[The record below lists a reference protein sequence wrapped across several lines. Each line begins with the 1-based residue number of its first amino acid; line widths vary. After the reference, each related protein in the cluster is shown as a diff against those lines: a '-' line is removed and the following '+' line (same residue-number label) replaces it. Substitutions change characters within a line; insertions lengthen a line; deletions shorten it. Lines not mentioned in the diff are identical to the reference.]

1 MFHRLQHLALL
12 GAIGSVIAQT
22 PAGQSICDYYTKAL
36 FGTNSAVLQYG
47 LLTLLVN
54 TAVIGNYTQVTISN
68 VHSVQRRLLTHF

>member
-1 MFHRLQHLALL
+1 MFYRFELLALF

-22 PAGQSICDYYTKAL
+22 PPGQTICDFYTQAI

-54 TAVIGNYTQVTISN
+54 TAVIGNYTPVTISN
-68 VHSVQRRLLTHF
+68 IYSIRLLLLTYF